1 MEARR
6 FQCEECGTGFTV
18 PPEAL
23 EKFPN
28 WRPKR
33 CRECKR
39 LANARA
45 HPVNGGG
52 DAKAS
57 LASQPAGPT
66 GPAEIYAEGSCEPNP
81 GDGGWAAVKVVGGR
95 IVREASGFEPST
107 TNNRMELAAL
117 VEGLKMTAPEEE
129 AVIWTASEFCFKTA
143 TIWAP
148 AWSRNGWRK
157 ADQKPVANADLVR
170 QIFAL
175 LQERPRV
182 RVEWRQGSAGGP
194 WNACASAA
202 AKARRSGN
210 VPPSAPS
217 LAGAARV

>member
-6 FQCEECGTGFTV
+6 FRCEECGTGFTV

-33 CRECKR
+33 CRACRSQSRPEVR
-39 LANARA
+39 ADRAR
-45 HPVNGGG
+45 P
-52 DAKAS
+52 AS
-57 LASQPAGPT
+57 SAAS
-66 GPAEIYAEGSCEPNP
+66 AEIYAEGSCEPNP
-81 GDGGWAAVKVVGGR
+81 GDGGWAAVKVAGGR

-107 TNNRMELAAL
+107 TNNRMELMAL
-117 VEGLKMTAPEEE
+117 VEGLKMTAPDEE

-143 TIWAP
+143 TVWAP

-157 ADQKPVANADLVR
+157 ADHKPVANGDLVR

-182 RVEWRQGSAGGP
+182 RVEWRQGSDGGP
-194 WNACASAA
+194 WNACASAV

-210 VPPSAPS
+210 VPPAAPS

>member
-28 WRPKR
+28 WRPKK
-33 CRECKR
+33 CRACRRQSRPEVR
-39 LANARA
+39 ADRAR
-45 HPVNGGG
+45 P
-52 DAKAS
+52 AKTAPESFSRPAS
-57 LASQPAGPT
+57 STAS
-66 GPAEIYAEGSCEPNP
+66 AEIYAEGSCEPNP
-81 GDGGWAAVKVVGGR
+81 GDGGWAAVKVAGGR

-143 TIWAP
+143 
-148 AWSRNGWRK
+148 
-157 ADQKPVANADLVR
+157 
-170 QIFAL
+170 
-175 LQERPRV
+175 
-182 RVEWRQGSAGGP
+182 
-194 WNACASAA
+194 
-202 AKARRSGN
+202 
-210 VPPSAPS
+210 
-217 LAGAARV
+217 